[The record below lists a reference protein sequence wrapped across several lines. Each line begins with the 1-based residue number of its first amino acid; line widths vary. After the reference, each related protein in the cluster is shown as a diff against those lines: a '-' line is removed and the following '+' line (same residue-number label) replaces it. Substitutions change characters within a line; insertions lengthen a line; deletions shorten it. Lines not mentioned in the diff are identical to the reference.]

1 MPDTFAKIK
10 EKHIPWLIALV
21 ILILYAPALRHQY
34 TYMDDYGLIVEN
46 FKFTGDIKNILQAF
60 TQDAFG
66 GKGTIYRPLLT
77 VSFMLDAVWSG
88 VRPWGYH
95 LTNILLHMAC
105 CLLLCKLLKILL
117 SRAGIAAL
125 FSLIFAVHP
134 ALNQAVAWIP
144 GRNDSL
150 LALFVLSSALAFIRY
165 VENRNWQWLGA
176 YLTLSLAA
184 LLTKES
190 AVLLPLVFIP
200 VYGYVLKQKGDSFIK
215 LMPLL
220 LGWLAI
226 LAFWYYLR
234 NMAMPGNV
242 QVSGMTFNGFYENV
256 NGMLGYFG
264 KIFFP
269 FNLAA
274 IPVPVDTNIALGIAS
289 VIMIIALFGWKGINN
304 KPLFILGLAWYLMF
318 LLPYIVSS
326 SGYANFLEQR
336 LYLPMAGLMLMLG
349 QSKTLAS
356 LDLGKTVQK
365 YLAAGLILLLAAL
378 SLAHNRKYQDG
389 KTFWEYAVKTSPR
402 LFYAHDMQ
410 GKVRFQNGEYASALE
425 SFREAARLKPDYQ
438 HAYNNMGMALYSLGN
453 VAEAEMHF
461 KKALSIDP
469 GYAEAASNLGIL
481 YAGKARMDSALKYQI
496 QAFYLAPDDEN
507 YAINAGRLCLQAG
520 YADSAIAVYQEAL
533 GHQPGSFQLLKELG
547 TLYFKGGRP
556 AEAKTTLTK
565 AYLASPK
572 DPAIAGYLA
581 LLSFREKDYSA
592 AVKYYDRAVELG
604 QKADPRI
611 LEILK
616 PYR

>member
-1 MPDTFAKIK
+1 MPDIFDKIK

-21 ILILYAPALRHQY
+21 ILVLYAPALRHQY

-46 FKFTGDIKNILQAF
+46 FKFTGDIRNILQAF

-95 LTNILLHMAC
+95 LTNILLHLAC
-105 CLLLCKLLKILL
+105 CLLLYRLLKTLIT
-117 SRAGIAAL
+117 RIGIAAL
-125 FSLIFAVHP
+125 FALIFAVHP

-150 LALFVLSSALAFIRY
+150 LALFVLTSALAFIRY
-165 VENRNWQWLGA
+165 VETRNWQWLGA
-176 YLTLSLAA
+176 YLALSLAA
-184 LLTKES
+184 LFTKES

-200 VYGYVLKQKGDSFIK
+200 VHGFVLKRKRENIIK
-215 LMPLL
+215 LLPLL

-234 NMAMPGNV
+234 NTALPGDS
-242 QVSGMTFNGFYENV
+242 QLTEMTFNGFYENV

-274 IPVPVDTNIALGIAS
+274 IPVPIDTNIALGTAS
-289 VIMIIALFGWKGINN
+289 VILVSVLFGWKGINN
-304 KPLFILGLAWYLMF
+304 KPLFILGLGWYLLF

-336 LYLPMAGLMLMLG
+336 LYLPLAGLMLMLG
-349 QSKTLAS
+349 QSKALAS
-356 LDLGKTVQK
+356 LDLRKTGQR
-365 YLAAGLILLLAAL
+365 YLAAGLILVLAVL

-389 KTFWEYAVKTSPR
+389 TTFWEYAVKTSPN

-410 GKVRFQNGEYASALE
+410 GKVRFQNGEYAAALA

-438 HAYNNMGMALYSLGN
+438 HAFNNMGMALYSLGN

-461 KKALSIDP
+461 KKSLAIDP

-481 YAGKARMDSALKYQI
+481 YAGQARMDSALKYQI

-507 YAINAGRLCLQAG
+507 YAINAGRLYLQAG

-533 GHQPGSFQLLKELG
+533 RHQPGSFRLLKELG

-611 LEILK
+611 LEILQ

>member
-1 MPDTFAKIK
+1 MPDILAKIK

-21 ILILYAPALRHQY
+21 ILALYAPVLRHQY

-46 FKFTGDIKNILQAF
+46 FKFTGDIRNILQAF

-66 GKGTIYRPLLT
+66 GKGTIYRPMLT

-95 LTNILLHMAC
+95 LTNILLHLAC
-105 CLLLCKLLKILL
+105 CLLLFKLLKIFLP
-117 SRAGIAAL
+117 RASIAAL
-125 FSLIFAVHP
+125 FTFIFAVHP

-150 LALFVLSSALAFIRY
+150 LALFVLASALAFVRY
-165 VENRNWQWLGA
+165 VKNVKWQRLGV

-190 AVLLPLVFIP
+190 AVLLLVFIP
-200 VYGYVLKQKGDSFIK
+200 VYGFVLKRKRESFIK
-215 LMPLL
+215 LLPLL
-220 LGWLAI
+220 LGWLVI

-234 NMAMPGNV
+234 NTALPGDSQLNE
-242 QVSGMTFNGFYENV
+242 MTFNGFYENV

-274 IPVPVDTNIALGIAS
+274 IPVPVDTSIALGTAS
-289 VIMIIALFGWKGINN
+289 VILVTVLFAWKGVKN
-304 KPLFILGLAWYLMF
+304 KPFFFLGLAWYLLF
-318 LLPYIVSS
+318 LLPYMVSS

-336 LYLPMAGLMLMLG
+336 LYLPMAGLLLMLG
-349 QSKTLAS
+349 QSKALAS
-356 LDLGKTVQK
+356 LDLRKRGQG
-365 YLAAGLILLLAAL
+365 YLAAGLILLLAVL
-378 SLAHNRKYQDG
+378 SLGHNRKYQDG

-410 GKVRFQNGEYASALE
+410 GKVRFQNGEYATALA

-438 HAYNNMGMALYSLGN
+438 HAYNNMGMALYALGN
-453 VAEAEMHF
+453 VPEAEMHF
-461 KKALSIDP
+461 KKALAIDP
-469 GYAEAASNLGIL
+469 GYAEASSNLGIL
-481 YAGKARMDSALKYQI
+481 YAGQARMDSALKYQI
-496 QAFYLAPDDEN
+496 LAFRAAPGDEN
-507 YAINAGRLCLQAG
+507 YAINAGRLYLQSG
-520 YADSAIAVYQEAL
+520 NADSAAAVYQEAL
-533 GHQPGSFQLLKELG
+533 GHQPGSFPLLKELG
-547 TLYFKGGRP
+547 TLYFKNGRP
-556 AEAKTTLTK
+556 SEAKETLTK
-565 AYLASPK
+565 AYLLNSK

-604 QKADPRI
+604 HQADPRI
-611 LEILK
+611 LDILR